1 MNPKRRSLLYF
12 AVAQAVMFVGLPV
25 YAQTPRHTPQI
36 GLLSWSPC
44 YLPRYLDGRGQFGA
58 LLSGLTELGYKLGET
73 LLVTCRD
80 ADSHY
85 DRLVAATNELVRLP
99 VDVIASA
106 SQPVGAYANQ
116 ATKSVPIV
124 TIISGDPVAAG
135 LARSLAHPGGNVTGV
150 SYYATELTAKRL
162 ELLKQMMPTMTNVG
176 VLTNPDMAELPFE
189 EDARK
194 AALALGIKISVQPA
208 REPTDLE
215 NAIAHMKAEGAEAIF
230 VLPDLMLGDQ
240 ASRIAE
246 LALTARLPTMGWGDW
261 FTQSGCLMSY
271 SADYVK
277 MNRRLAFYVDRILKG
292 AKPADLPIEQ
302 PTTFR
307 LSINLRTAKSLGIE
321 PTPYLLTLAEIV
333 IE

>member
-1 MNPKRRSLLYF
+1 MNPKCRSLLYI
-12 AVAQAVMFVGLPV
+12 AVAQVVMFIGLPV

-44 YLPRYLDGRGQFGA
+44 YLPRYLDGRGQFGE
-58 LLSGLTELGYKLGET
+58 LLRGLTELGYKLGET

-85 DRLVAATNELVRLP
+85 DRLVAATDELVRLP
-99 VDVIASA
+99 VDVIGSA

-162 ELLKQMMPTMTNVG
+162 ELLKQMRPTMTNVG
-176 VLTNPDMAELPFE
+176 ILANPDMAELPFE

-194 AALALGIKISVQPA
+194 AALALGIKTSVQPA

-215 NAIAHMKAEGAEAIF
+215 NAIARMKADGAEAIF

-240 ASRIAE
+240 AARIAE
-246 LALTARLPTMGWGDW
+246 LAMTARLPTMGWGLVHPIWMPDVIL
-261 FTQSGCLMSY
+261 G
-271 SADYVK
+271 
-277 MNRRLAFYVDRILKG
+277 RLC
-292 AKPADLPIEQ
+292 
-302 PTTFR
+302 
-307 LSINLRTAKSLGIE
+307 
-321 PTPYLLTLAEIV
+321 
-333 IE
+333 